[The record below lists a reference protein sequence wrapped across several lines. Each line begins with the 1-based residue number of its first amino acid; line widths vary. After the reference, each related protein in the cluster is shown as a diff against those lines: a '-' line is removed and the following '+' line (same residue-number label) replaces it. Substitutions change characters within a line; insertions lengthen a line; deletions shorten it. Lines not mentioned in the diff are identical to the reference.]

1 MQLRSGRFLRGGL
14 TDADIKSRTFRVK
27 CMNFI
32 GKLNDSTCS
41 DNTLHILYRMYN
53 YINHEIDN
61 ISSNLKLYNSIK
73 TFLLGV
79 VTNIPKHIIDI
90 LAYETTCN
98 LDANW
103 IEPTGFSA
111 IEIGRMMYDL
121 RLKLREIIVTNN
133 ERRR

>member
-14 TDADIKSRTFRVK
+14 TDADIKSRTFRVT

-53 YINHEIDN
+53 YINNEIDN
-61 ISSNLKLYNSIK
+61 ISSNLKSYNSIES
-73 TFLLGV
+73 FLLGV
-79 VTNIPKHIIDI
+79 TKNIPKHIIDI
-90 LAYETTCN
+90 VAYETTCN

-103 IEPTGFSA
+103 IESTGFSA
-111 IEIGRMMYDL
+111 IEIGRMMYEL
-121 RLKLREIIVTNN
+121 RLKLREVLVTNN